1 MDAAE
6 PGDRRHSA
14 RVAWCLAAIVVTAL
28 GVRLWGLDRHT
39 LTHEEVYVPRLAMPD
54 YVSAPPPRAT
64 LAETVRGTLYHD
76 NHPPAYYAAMWLWTG
91 VAGTDLFAL
100 RFPSALAGA
109 AAAVLIFGLVR
120 RRDGWATALTAAAL
134 LALHGHHVLWSQ
146 RARMWVFLAA
156 LALLSLLLLES
167 LARDYRRGRAAAY
180 VGVVAVGL
188 WTEYSFWP
196 FFLVQVLWESFRR
209 SEESRLPATVELQIL
224 AVVAAAPV
232 LVFLQTHLALDRTGY
247 LSRAGVGDHLGGFLL
262 FQWLVRSPPAGE
274 VFGPLASVAILVL
287 LAAGVIFLLAGIASP
302 AASEGPE
309 PVPAPKPSWALRAA
323 AVGVPT
329 FFSIWLIGSGERNV
343 SAYVALF
350 LPTGMLLLLPLAER
364 AWSFVSRCLRAAR
377 ANAFIRRSVDD
388 AAGVHAMAPL
398 FLLLG
403 ASLIVP
409 SVASRSLLFL
419 TPFALWLMA
428 RGLARVLPGV
438 GARAV
443 VTVLLLLGCGY
454 SVFQYTR
461 PGIDGRDYQALAE
474 SMRPA
479 LATDDV
485 ILIRDAWYAQPM
497 HYYFPP
503 DRFRTGDFA
512 EHFAGGPGDRVWV
525 VILDGRD
532 KEAWESRA
540 HPLADHVPRRRVG
553 TDRAYAVLFE
563 PVVPPTDG

>member
-1 MDAAE
+1 
-6 PGDRRHSA
+6 
-14 RVAWCLAAIVVTAL
+14 
-28 GVRLWGLDRHT
+28 
-39 LTHEEVYVPRLAMPD
+39 
-54 YVSAPPPRAT
+54 
-64 LAETVRGTLYHD
+64 
-76 NHPPAYYAAMWLWTG
+76 
-91 VAGTDLFAL
+91 
-100 RFPSALAGA
+100 
-109 AAAVLIFGLVR
+109 
-120 RRDGWATALTAAAL
+120 
-134 LALHGHHVLWSQ
+134 
-146 RARMWVFLAA
+146 
-156 LALLSLLLLES
+156 
-167 LARDYRRGRAAAY
+167 
-180 VGVVAVGL
+180 
-188 WTEYSFWP
+188 
-196 FFLVQVLWESFRR
+196 
-209 SEESRLPATVELQIL
+209 
-224 AVVAAAPV
+224 
-232 LVFLQTHLALDRTGY
+232 
-247 LSRAGVGDHLGGFLL
+247 
-262 FQWLVRSPPAGE
+262 
-274 VFGPLASVAILVL
+274 
-287 LAAGVIFLLAGIASP
+287 
-302 AASEGPE
+302 
-309 PVPAPKPSWALRAA
+309 
-323 AVGVPT
+323 
-329 FFSIWLIGSGERNV
+329 
-343 SAYVALF
+343 
-350 LPTGMLLLLPLAER
+350 
-364 AWSFVSRCLRAAR
+364 
-377 ANAFIRRSVDD
+377 
-388 AAGVHAMAPL
+388 MAPL